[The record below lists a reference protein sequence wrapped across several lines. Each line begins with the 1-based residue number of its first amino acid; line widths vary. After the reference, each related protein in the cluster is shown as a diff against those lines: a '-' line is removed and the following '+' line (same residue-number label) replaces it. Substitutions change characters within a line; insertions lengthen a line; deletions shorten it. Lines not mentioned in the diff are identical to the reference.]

1 MTMKFKGPE
10 FCGDNRDQIMVVGK
24 IPTKGKKQ
32 PEIVFRGNGTDEAFH
47 IRIDADREFVE
58 RWANAQNTTTN
69 RSVNKEQ
76 VISNK

>member
-1 MTMKFKGPE
+1 MKFMGPV

-24 IPTKGKKQ
+24 IPAGSEER

-58 RWANAQNTTTN
+58 LWANSQNTTVARFAN
-69 RSVNKEQ
+69 Q
-76 VISNK
+76 ILFCHFY